1 VLGDINW
8 VKTARKTSRNSMA
21 FIPASTSL
29 PLTSTATLITDDTF
43 LGFELEVDS
52 ITQAI
57 KEAKEQLH
65 QVMEVKQEE
74 DIWWW
79 MEKCWEEQMLERGSV
94 VMLVDRK
101 LEREAAK
108 HAGVE
113 IWKKLKVSVGFFS
126 ILIFRS

>member
-1 VLGDINW
+1 
-8 VKTARKTSRNSMA
+8 MA
-21 FIPASTSL
+21 FTPTSTSL
-29 PLTSTATLITDDTF
+29 PLTSTAALVTNDTF
-43 LGFELEVDS
+43 LGFELEVNL
-52 ITQAI
+52 IAQAVE
-57 KEAKEQLH
+57 EAKEQLR

-126 ILIFRS
+126 ILIFGS